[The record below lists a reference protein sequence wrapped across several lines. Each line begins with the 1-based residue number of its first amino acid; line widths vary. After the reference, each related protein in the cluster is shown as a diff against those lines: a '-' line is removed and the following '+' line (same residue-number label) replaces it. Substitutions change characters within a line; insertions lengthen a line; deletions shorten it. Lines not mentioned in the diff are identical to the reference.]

1 MVGPNLLR
9 LFCEAGYSGMYLFV
23 LFELNLREGLELGGS
38 CIFGSLGMV
47 LPFVDVNSGS

>member
-23 LFELNLREGLELGGS
+23 LLELDLGEGLELGGS

-47 LPFVDVNSGS
+47 LPFVDVNSGP